1 MFESVEWG
9 EYRLGDLFETK
20 ISKSIDEGKVM
31 LSQNYQPGLIEFVG
45 RTTVENG
52 VKGYTRELG
61 FKPNSPDV
69 ISISQ
74 IGTITAQIRS
84 NHWYASQNIFLLS
97 PKKEHK
103 KLLSLF
109 GISAINKALEGSF
122 DSGYSNY
129 PTLLTLQDLK
139 VKLPIL
145 QGEIDYEFME
155 RFIVELNAK
164 RLAELNAY
172 LAIAGLRDYILT
184 PEEEQALQCF
194 ESNHIEWGE
203 YKMGELFRRRD
214 TEKLFYK
221 AKELPKEPQGE
232 YTLPCLTSSFLNQG
246 LNYYAPRKKA
256 TILKDVISI
265 PSNSDVYRAYYQSR
279 DFTILSD
286 AYAIEWAYGNKKMSR
301 EQYLFLVSSINQ
313 VTDLPIYSYKN
324 KLGGWTVVKD
334 KRISLPT
341 LKGEI
346 DYALMETLISA
357 IQKMVIKDVVLY
369 TDREIE
375 TTKQVIEKGIK

>member
-1 MFESVEWG
+1 
-9 EYRLGDLFETK
+9 
-20 ISKSIDEGKVM
+20 M

>member
-1 MFESVEWG
+1 MFEI
-9 EYRLGDLFETK
+9 K
-20 ISKSIDEGKVM
+20 ISKSIDEGKVI

-52 VKGYTRELG
+52 VKGYTRELC
-61 FKPNSPDV
+61 FKPNPPDV
-69 ISISQ
+69 ISVSQ

-84 NHWYASQNIFLLS
+84 NYWYASQNIFLLS

-103 KLLSLF
+103 KLFSLF

-145 QGEIDYEFME
+145 HGEIDYEFME
-155 RFIVELNAK
+155 RFIAELNAK
-164 RLAELNAY
+164 RFAELNAY
-172 LAIAGLRDYILT
+172 LTATGLKDYTLT

-194 ESNHIEWGE
+194 ESNQIEWSE
-203 YKMGELFRRRD
+203 YKMGKLFRRRD
-214 TEKLFYK
+214 TKKLFYK
-221 AKELPKEPQGE
+221 AKGLPKEPKGE

-246 LNYYAPRKKA
+246 LNYYAPRKNA

-265 PSNSDVYRAYYQSR
+265 PSNSDVYRAYFQSR
-279 DFTILSD
+279 DFTVLSD
-286 AYAIEWAYGNKKMSR
+286 AYAIEWVYGNIKISHK
-301 EQYLFLVSSINQ
+301 QYLFLVSSINQ

-324 KLGGWTVVKD
+324 KLGGWCVVKEKD
-334 KRISLPT
+334 ISLPI
-341 LKGEI
+341 LNDEI
-346 DYALMETLISA
+346 DYALMETLVSA
-357 IQKMVIKDVVLY
+357 IQKLVIKDVVLHA
-369 TDREIE
+369 DRELATIQ
-375 TTKQVIEKGIK
+375 QVIEKGFK

>member
-1 MFESVEWG
+1 MLESVEWG
-9 EYRLGDLFETK
+9 EYRLGDLFGSATRGK
-20 ISKSIDEGKVM
+20 RLKSSDRMPGK
-31 LSQNYQPGLIEFVG
+31 LPFV
-45 RTTVENG
+45 
-52 VKGYTRELG
+52 
-61 FKPNSPDV
+61 
-69 ISISQ
+69 
-74 IGTITAQIRS
+74 TAGEA
-84 NHWYASQNIFLLS
+84 NT
-97 PKKEHK
+97 
-103 KLLSLF
+103 
-109 GISAINKALEGSF
+109 GISAFIGNDVDIFSANTITIDMFGSAKYRN
-122 DSGYSNY
+122 YSYGADDHVAVVHTQMLPKGAVCFITSAIHKVANAGQFHY
-129 PTLLTLQDLK
+129 GRNFYAKDAEDLM
-139 VKLPIL
+139 VSLPSHA
-145 QGEIDYEFME
+145 GVPDFEFME
-155 RFIVELNAK
+155 KFI
-164 RLAELNAY
+164 AELKALRIAELKAY
-172 LAIAGLRDYILT
+172 LFVTGLKDYTLT
-184 PEEEQALQCF
+184 PEEEQALQYF
-194 ESNHIEWGE
+194 DSNHIEWDE

-221 AKELPKEPQGE
+221 AKELPKEPKGE

-279 DFTILSD
+279 DFTVLSD

-369 TDREIE
+369 ADREIE
-375 TTKQVIEKGIK
+375 ETKQVIEKGIK

>member
-1 MFESVEWG
+1 MLESVEWG
-9 EYRLGDLFETK
+9 EYRLGDLFEILSSKKRFDANK
-20 ISKSIDEGKVM
+20 IIIGDQGHPYVVRT
-31 LSQNYQPGLIEFVG
+31 SQNNGIRGLIKEEERFLNDANTISFGQDTATMYYQPIPYFTGDKIKILKPKIHQFNKGNAQFFISCLQKPFMSFAWGASSFNVKTIE
-45 RTTVENG
+45 
-52 VKGYTRELG
+52 K
-61 FKPNSPDV
+61 
-69 ISISQ
+69 Q
-74 IGTITAQIRS
+74 TI
-84 NHWYASQNIFLLS
+84 LL
-97 PKKEHK
+97 
-103 KLLSLF
+103 
-109 GISAINKALEGSF
+109 
-122 DSGYSNY
+122 
-129 PTLLTLQDLK
+129 PTSK
-139 VKLPIL
+139 
-145 QGEIDYEFME
+145 GEIDFEFME
-155 RFIVELNAK
+155 KFI
-164 RLAELNAY
+164 AELKALRIAELKAY
-172 LAIAGLRDYILT
+172 LFVTGLKDYTLT

-194 ESNHIEWGE
+194 DSNHIEWGE

-221 AKELPKEPQGE
+221 AKELPKEPKGE

-279 DFTILSD
+279 DFTVLSD

-369 TDREIE
+369 ADREIE
-375 TTKQVIEKGIK
+375 ETKQVIEKGIK